1 MGPVVTIDEPAK
13 LSALT
18 YSSTSSLGRLDSLS
32 LEVLWMI
39 LRYLDIR
46 SPSRLLR
53 VSHRGRAAVESLPL
67 HRELMK
73 YIPNT
78 LKALGKCRLLCY
90 YTGHNLLVSQGK
102 LLYDL
107 WKLWFLLIPSNW
119 AQSIYG
125 LETDDLKE
133 LTVFKTI
140 SGVYKTYAVEK
151 SQRRLKLLHRHAA
164 MELADMKLEEQD
176 RVQAE
181 YIEKAQKASLP
192 WPECSR
198 VPYWPDSDDSGLGGG
213 PDVNGVREFIGME
226 AIRFPHLRPD
236 NTLEYGHSCKGCKW
250 EYLQYES
257 DRVLYDMSFLGQKEY
272 QVPQAL

>member
-1 MGPVVTIDEPAK
+1 
-13 LSALT
+13 
-18 YSSTSSLGRLDSLS
+18 
-32 LEVLWMI
+32 MI
-39 LRYLDIR
+39 TFPR
-46 SPSRLLR
+46 
-53 VSHRGRAAVESLPL
+53 
-67 HRELMK
+67 
-73 YIPNT
+73 
-78 LKALGKCRLLCY
+78 
-90 YTGHNLLVSQGK
+90 
-102 LLYDL
+102 
-107 WKLWFLLIPSNW
+107 